1 MVEYEVTDLGIF
13 KRNDTDRNRRSK
25 KLVFDLSSTARIT
38 STDDLGIMTGLEPIV
53 IWRTAQQGENGG
65 DVYLSPGAK
74 PEDYGNLL
82 QQYENVFNNP
92 S

>member
-38 STDDLGIMTGLEPIV
+38 STDDLGIMSGLEPV
-53 IWRTAQQGENGG
+53 MIWRTLQQGVDGG
-65 DVYLSPGAK
+65 KVYLPPGAK
-74 PEDYGNLL
+74 KKDYGNLL
-82 QQYENVFNNP
+82 KEYDTVIQLD
-92 S
+92 